1 MFKQRI
7 LCHKLENA
15 SAAFKLPLC
24 FQMIF
29 CFNFPKAAAK
39 TSIVLLEI
47 VIFAYDPKEAMINP
61 CPPESFIKIC
71 QIRGEWVWFRFDS
84 DGTQYDLTCRKIS
97 RDTELKRINTNSTID
112 LDSNENDL

>member
-1 MFKQRI
+1 MFPDDFLLQLSKSRCQNIDRPVRNSHFRI
-7 LCHKLENA
+7 RSKRGND
-15 SAAFKLPLC
+15 KPLSPL
-24 FQMIF
+24 IL
-29 CFNFPKAAAK
+29 N
-39 TSIVLLEI
+39 
-47 VIFAYDPKEAMINP
+47 
-61 CPPESFIKIC
+61 KIC